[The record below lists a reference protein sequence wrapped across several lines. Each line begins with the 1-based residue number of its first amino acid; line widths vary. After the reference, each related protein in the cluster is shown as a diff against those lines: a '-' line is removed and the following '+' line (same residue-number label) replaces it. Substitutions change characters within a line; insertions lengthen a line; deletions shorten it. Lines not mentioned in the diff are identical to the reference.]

1 MLKVSQYLLL
11 LLLLL
16 MSEISDYEALLSEI
30 VLDVQ
35 VTQDVLVQDPR
46 DQQVEILEVSVPLY
60 A

>member
-1 MLKVSQYLLL
+1 MIKLSQYLLL

-46 DQQVEILEVSVPLY
+46 DQQMEICELSIPL
-60 A
+60 

>member
-1 MLKVSQYLLL
+1 
-11 LLLLL
+11 

-35 VTQDVLVQDPR
+35 VTQDVLVKDPR
-46 DQQVEILEVSVPLY
+46 DQQVEILEISVPLY

>member
-1 MLKVSQYLLL
+1 L

-46 DQQVEILEVSVPLY
+46 DQQVEILKVSVPL
-60 A
+60 

>member
-1 MLKVSQYLLL
+1 
-11 LLLLL
+11 

>member
-1 MLKVSQYLLL
+1 
-11 LLLLL
+11 

-30 VLDVQ
+30 ILDVQ
-35 VTQDVLVQDPR
+35 VTEDVLVQDPR

>member
-1 MLKVSQYLLL
+1 MKKLSQYLLL

-35 VTQDVLVQDPR
+35 VTQDVLVKDPR

>member
-1 MLKVSQYLLL
+1 MKKLSQYLLL

-46 DQQVEILEVSVPLY
+46 DQQVEILKVSIPL
-60 A
+60 